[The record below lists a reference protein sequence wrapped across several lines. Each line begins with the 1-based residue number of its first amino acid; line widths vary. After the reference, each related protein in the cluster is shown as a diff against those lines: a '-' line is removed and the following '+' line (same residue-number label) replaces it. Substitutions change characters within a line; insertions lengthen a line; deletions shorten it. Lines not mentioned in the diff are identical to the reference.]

1 MHDAAAAEGRLL
13 SVPGLAAHESG
24 TLLDR
29 ALAMLARGPMDS
41 AAVAQDVLG
50 LSGAPALVADRLAVA
65 LLGHDPRVLRNHQ
78 GEWTLARRPDAVA
91 TLADAVFAVV
101 DVETT
106 GSRPANGDRITEV
119 AVVLAGPGGRVETVL
134 ETLVDPERPIPP
146 AVSRVTNI
154 TDAMVRGRPVFADVA
169 DDLLAAL
176 AGRVFVAHNVQF
188 DWRFLEA
195 EVRRAR
201 GLRLDGPKVCTV
213 KLARRLIPGLKHR
226 GLDSVSRYFGVEI
239 EGRHRAGGDARATAG
254 ILLRLLDLAAEQ
266 GAGTLDDLTRVG
278 ERPKRRRR
286 RSAGPGWMEAI

>member
-1 MHDAAAAEGRLL
+1 MHDPAAPEGGALTG
-13 SVPGLAAHESG
+13 GLEALPTG

-29 ALAMLARGPMDS
+29 ALVLLGRGPVDS
-41 AAVAQDVLG
+41 GTVARDILG
-50 LSGAPALVADRLAVA
+50 LPRAPAMVADRLAVA
-65 LLGHDPRVLRNHQ
+65 LLGHDPRVQRDHRGQ
-78 GEWTLARRPDAVA
+78 WMLARRPDAVVR
-91 TLADAVFAVV
+91 LRDLVFAVV

-119 AVVLAGPGGRVETVL
+119 AVVLAGPGDRVETVL
-134 ETLVDPERPIPP
+134 DALVNPERPIPA
-146 AVSRVTNI
+146 AVTRVTTI
-154 TDAMVRGRPVFADVA
+154 DDAMVRDRPLFREVA

-176 AGRVFVAHNVQF
+176 AGRVFAAHNAQF

-201 GLRLDGPKVCTV
+201 GLRLDGPRVCTV

-239 EGRHRAGGDARATAG
+239 ERRHRAGGDAEATAR
-254 ILLRLLDLAAEQ
+254 ILLRLRDLAIEQ
-266 GAGTLDDLTRVG
+266 GATSLADLVRV
-278 ERPKRRRR
+278 EKPARRRRR